1 MKNYSILIID
11 DDKDL
16 LKSLKAILEGDN
28 YKVSTANDAKTGLG
42 MFKENKPDLLLLDVM
57 MDSDLEGQRLAHS
70 LKSDPE
76 NRDLPILIITG
87 MTDTLGVN
95 IRDAFEDVENLP
107 NVQMLDKPF
116 ESEEL
121 LSAVRQLTEGT
132 VVE

>member
-28 YKVSTANDAKTGLG
+28 YKVSTANDAKTGLN
-42 MFKENKPDLLLLDVM
+42 MFNEHKPDLLLLDVM

-70 LKSDPE
+70 LKSDSE

-95 IRDAFEDVENLP
+95 IRDAFEDIENLP
-107 NVQMLDKPF
+107 NVHMLDKPF
-116 ESEEL
+116 ESDEL
-121 LSAVRQLTEGT
+121 LTAVRQLTEGS
-132 VVE
+132 VIK

>member
-28 YKVSTANDAKTGLG
+28 YKVSTANDAKTGLN
-42 MFKENKPDLLLLDVM
+42 MFNEHKPDLLLLDVM

-70 LKSDPE
+70 LKSDSE

-95 IRDAFEDVENLP
+95 IRDAFEDIENLP
-107 NVQMLDKPF
+107 NVHMLDKPF
-116 ESEEL
+116 ESDEL
-121 LSAVRQLTEGT
+121 LATVRQLTEGS
-132 VVE
+132 VIE

>member
-28 YKVSTANDAKTGLG
+28 YKVSTANDAKTGLN
-42 MFKENKPDLLLLDVM
+42 MFNEHKPDLLLLDVM

-70 LKSDPE
+70 LKSDSE

-95 IRDAFEDVENLP
+95 IRDAFEDIEHLP
-107 NVQMLDKPF
+107 NVHMLDKPF
-116 ESEEL
+116 NSDEL
-121 LSAVRQLTEGT
+121 LTAVRQLTEGS
-132 VVE
+132 VIE

>member
-28 YKVSTANDAKTGLG
+28 YKVSTAHDAKTGLN
-42 MFKENKPDLLLLDVM
+42 MFNEHKPDLLLLDVM

-87 MTDTLGVN
+87 MTETLGVN
-95 IRDAFEDVENLP
+95 IRDAFEDIEQLP
-107 NVQMLDKPF
+107 NVHMLDKPF
-116 ESEEL
+116 KSDEL
-121 LSAVRQLTEGT
+121 LTSVRQLTEGS
-132 VVE
+132 VIE